1 MKVIVSKTLEDNYKN
16 FIVKT
21 SLKEVIDLVGVTA
34 VVIHSY
40 KENDFDAGLFITKLK
55 EKDVNTFIYISSN
68 ASSTMRL
75 VISGAGGNFYE
86 DEFYFEDE
94 EELMFLLED
103 IEDLGVSGDSTDIVS
118 LATPSLNIITDF
130 IEGYTKGDKLIQTP
144 LYLERVK
151 SAISELSILT
161 HQQEL
166 QISAMGNSAI
176 EVFEKASSLITN
188 MDNQRRIIEQ
198 KLTELEATQ
207 QSASTR
213 SPMDSRINYF
223 SPINYMGN
231 KRVCIFKE
239 WSPTRYLTSFVLGY
253 AHHVHYKLNKRVK
266 VIFTAISSYCTS
278 QKYDKFATFIN
289 EQNAQMSSLYDAEF
303 IYLSSPKKAYVQDLL
318 NKPVDV
324 VIIVDRLYGRQ
335 EIVTGRC
342 RKVNVA
348 SSRSDI
354 KRYDLDPTN
363 TIFSVTAQPK
373 QLFCLSTIK
382 GFPIETDSRY
392 ATYAQIMNAN
402 YEKLD
407 ERFMLNV

>member
-16 FIVKT
+16 FVVKT
-21 SLKEVIDLVGVTA
+21 SLKEVLDLKGVTT
-34 VVIHSY
+34 VIIHSY
-40 KENDFDAGLFITKLK
+40 KESDFDAGVFITQLK
-55 EKDVNTFIYISSN
+55 EMGIKTFVYISGN

-103 IEDLGVSGDSTDIVS
+103 IENSGVSEESTDIVS
-118 LATPSLNIITDF
+118 LATPSLNIVTDF
-130 IEGYTKGDKLIQTP
+130 IEGYIRGDKLMQTP

-151 SAISELSILT
+151 SAISDLTVLT

-166 QISAMGNSAI
+166 QIATMGDTAI
-176 EVFEKASSLITN
+176 EVFEKASKLIIN
-188 MDNQRRIIEQ
+188 MDNQRKVIEQ

-213 SPMDSRINYF
+213 SPFDSRINYF

-278 QKYDKFATFIN
+278 QKYDKLATFIN
-289 EQNAQMSSLYDAEF
+289 EQSAHMSSLYDAEF

-335 EIVTGRC
+335 EIVTGR
-342 RKVNVA
+342 RKKVDVA

-354 KRYDLDPTN
+354 KRYDLDPSN

-402 YEKLD
+402 YEILD
-407 ERFMLNV
+407 EKFMLNV